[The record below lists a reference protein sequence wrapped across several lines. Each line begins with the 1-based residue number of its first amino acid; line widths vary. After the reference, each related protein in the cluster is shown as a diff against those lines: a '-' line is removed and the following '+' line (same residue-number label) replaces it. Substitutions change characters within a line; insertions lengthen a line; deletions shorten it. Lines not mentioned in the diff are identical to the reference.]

1 MKRSTTVTLVLIG
14 TAAVGLYACKPKAE
28 SYPSVE
34 ACEAAGQ
41 HTDQECRDGFAAAQ
55 REHEASARHYQTRE
69 ECIAAYGVDGCEERH
84 AEGGGSFFMPLMLG
98 YMLGRGFGYHPLYQ
112 DPIRRDCVVGA
123 GGMRF
128 GGCSSGGSF
137 GGGTTSGSWYR
148 GSSGFG
154 GSSTSS
160 STSASPGSGAETST
174 VSRGRLRRLRP
185 WRIGRRIES

>member
-1 MKRSTTVTLVLIG
+1 MKRSMTVSLVLMG
-14 TAAVGLYACKPKAE
+14 SAALGLTGCKPKAE

-69 ECIAAYGVDGCEERH
+69 ECVAAYGSDGCEERH

-98 YMLGRGFGYHPLYQ
+98 YMLGGGFGYHPLYQ

-137 GGGTTSGSWYR
+137 AGGGGATSGSWYR

-154 GSSTSS
+154 GSSSPSS
-160 STSASPGSGAETST
+160 SSSSSGSASETST
-174 VSRGRLRRLRP
+174 VSRG
-185 WRIGRRIES
+185 GFGASGHGSSGGE

>member
-1 MKRSTTVTLVLIG
+1 MKRSMSVSLVLMG
-14 TAAVGLYACKPKAE
+14 SAVLGLTGCKPKAE

-34 ACEAAGQ
+34 ACEAAAK

-69 ECIAAYGVDGCEERH
+69 ECIAAFGIDGCEERH

-98 YMLGRGFGYHPLYQ
+98 YMLGGGFGYHPLYQ
-112 DPIRRDCVVGA
+112 DPVRRDCVVGA

-148 GSSGFG
+148 GSSSSFSG
-154 GSSTSS
+154 GTSS
-160 STSASPGSGAETST
+160 AGEAETST
-174 VSRGRLRRLRP
+174 VSRG
-185 WRIGRRIES
+185 GFGASGHGSSGGE